1 MPTSFMLSTVTQS
14 DNARLAH
21 FKQIARSPVIV
32 KCLSSRDPS
41 SPCASVVLWQWQR
54 LTNLAP
60 DDRIRHWK
68 DWHQLPEP
76 WAGHLDQARILFVS
90 SNPSIGGE
98 VPRNF
103 RTAQPPTGRV
113 TARWQND
120 GIIRRFERAFDDYM
134 DDGTRHRG
142 EKRVV
147 RYWASIKRRA
157 IELLPAG
164 VEPGVDYALTE
175 VVRCKSRSEKGV
187 GRAVETCVPNYLKTT
202 LELSPAVG

>member
-21 FKQIARSPVIV
+21 FKQIARCPVMV

-90 SNPSIGGE
+90 SNPLD
-98 VPRNF
+98 
-103 RTAQPPTGRV
+103 
-113 TARWQND
+113 WW
-120 GIIRRFERAFDDYM
+120 
-134 DDGTRHRG
+134 RG
-142 EKRVV
+142 
-147 RYWASIKRRA
+147 AA
-157 IELLPAG
+157 
-164 VEPGVDYALTE
+164 
-175 VVRCKSRSEKGV
+175 
-187 GRAVETCVPNYLKTT
+187 
-202 LELSPAVG
+202 